1 MKTTTILISI
11 TVAIIIIYKMINSK
25 KSEEVIIQ
33 KSPVKK
39 EPVKTKPTV
48 KKPTVK
54 KPTTKRKKTSE
65 KIKDSNITLR
75 KPKKDDQVN

>member
-25 KSEEVIIQ
+25 NSKEIII
-33 KSPVKK
+33 KEPPVKK

-48 KKPTVK
+48 KKSTRK
-54 KPTTKRKKTSE
+54 TKKTSE
-65 KIKDSNITLR
+65 KTKDSNITLR
-75 KPKKDDQVN
+75 KPKKDDEVN